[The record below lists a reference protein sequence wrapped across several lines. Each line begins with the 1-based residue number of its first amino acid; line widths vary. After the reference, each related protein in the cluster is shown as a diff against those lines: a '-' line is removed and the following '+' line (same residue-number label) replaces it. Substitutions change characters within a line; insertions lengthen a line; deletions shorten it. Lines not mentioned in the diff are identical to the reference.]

1 MTSLTHPAVEKAMQH
16 VAAATAHAAADP
28 TRPVCH
34 FRPPAGWM
42 NDPNGPIF
50 RDGWLHLFYQHNPY
64 GDEWGHMH
72 WGHARSRD
80 LVHWEHLPIALW
92 PSLEAGE
99 EHVFSGCARVNGQGE
114 MLLFYTSVKRG
125 DRESRPPNEQWA
137 ARPLDSEL
145 LIWEKHPA
153 NPILA
158 LADHGGPPFR
168 GEWRDPFIFA
178 AAGRTF
184 LVVGGDYDEIA
195 EVALYVAEDTTLTR
209 WHYCGPLYQTT
220 QEQTRFL
227 ECPNFVELPPAAGHQ
242 ASPSGNWLLLTSPYR
257 AIEYVSG
264 AFDPIALTF
273 TPHQH
278 GVLDP
283 GAGKECNFYASN
295 LVFDAQGRCILL
307 GWIRGFASGRGWN
320 GCLALPRLL
329 SMGSDGR
336 PRQLPAPELQ
346 ALRGRQYPCIAQ
358 TLEPGADRLLNIQGN
373 TLEIDVTFAL
383 GSAQAVGVLLH
394 SDTDSVAVR
403 YDGSTLHVAGSE
415 VALASNPDHTIRL
428 HLYIDKSVL
437 ELFVDDGRAAVTRV
451 ITPLRPMEGIELF
464 AEGGSAQTTDLSVWD
479 LLPIW

>member
-1 MTSLTHPAVEKAMQH
+1 MNPAIEKAMHH
-16 VAAATAHAAADP
+16 VAAATARAAADP
-28 TRPVCH
+28 TRPACH
-34 FRPPAGWM
+34 FCPPAGWM

-50 RDGWLHLFYQHNPY
+50 QDGWLHLFYQHNPY

-114 MLLFYTSVKRG
+114 TLLFYTSVKLG
-125 DRESRPPNEQWA
+125 ERENRLPNEQWA
-137 ARPLDSEL
+137 ARALDNEL
-145 LIWEKHPA
+145 LTWEKHPA

-158 LADHGGPPFR
+158 LATHGGPPFR

-184 LVVGGDYDEIA
+184 LVFGADYDESA
-195 EVALYVAEDTTLTR
+195 EVALYEAEDTTLTR
-209 WHYCGPLYQTT
+209 WRYCGPLFQSA
-220 QEQTRFL
+220 QPQTRFL
-227 ECPNFVELPPAAGHQ
+227 ECPNFVELPPAEGHQ

-264 AFDPIALTF
+264 AFDLGTLTF
-273 TPHQH
+273 TPHQR
-278 GVLDP
+278 GVLDA

-295 LVFDAQGRCILL
+295 LVFDGQGRCLLL

-329 SMGSDGR
+329 SLGSDGH

-346 ALRGRQYPCIAQ
+346 ALRGRPYACPAR
-358 TLEPGADRLLNIQGN
+358 TVEPGAAETVDLQGD
-373 TLEIDVTFAL
+373 TAEIDVTFVL
-383 GSAQAVGVLLH
+383 DKAQAAGVRLH
-394 SDTDSVAVR
+394 SLQESVEVR
-403 YDGSTLHVAGSE
+403 YDGTTLHVAGSE
-415 VALASNPDHTIRL
+415 IALASNPDQSIRF
-428 HLYIDKSVL
+428 HLYIDRSVL
-437 ELFVDDGRAAVTRV
+437 ELFVDDGRAAVTRL
-451 ITPLRPMEGIELF
+451 IEPLRPAKGIELF
-464 AEGGSAQTTDLSVWD
+464 AEGGPAQMSALAVWD
-479 LLPIW
+479 LQPIR